1 MFARARPPFVAP
13 APCRLS
19 RGRPALVRIP
29 PRSLFR
35 HTIPRPNLCYHPCK
49 VALKAKKNSPP
60 RLKPSARKPA
70 PRDPRPGPELVIIT
84 GLSGSGKA
92 SALKAFEDLGYYCVD
107 NLPVDLIPRFAE
119 LAVQSAE
126 IQRTALVVDV
136 REGSKLEKLPAIVKS
151 VRRMI
156 PTMVIY
162 LEATEASLI
171 RRYSET
177 RRPHP
182 LGADS
187 PVRASLT
194 AERRRLTPIRAIADW
209 VVDTSKFNVHELRA
223 HLTERFQKKSSDKNI
238 LVSCVSFGF
247 KHGVPEDADL
257 VFDVR
262 FLPNPHFVP
271 EFRPLTG
278 RDPRVAKYILSF
290 PQTKEFITRISDLL
304 VYLLPHYVREGKSY
318 LTISFGC
325 TGGQH
330 RSVMIAEDVSK
341 RLRDAGYR
349 VKVVH
354 RDSPK

>member
-1 MFARARPPFVAP
+1 MQLRRIGEGFTRTKAKSSKT
-13 APCRLS
+13 LS
-19 RGRPALVRIP
+19 RDGRPRA
-29 PRSLFR
+29 
-35 HTIPRPNLCYHPCK
+35 
-49 VALKAKKNSPP
+49 
-60 RLKPSARKPA
+60 
-70 PRDPRPGPELVIIT
+70 ELVIIT
-84 GLSGSGKA
+84 GISGSGKA
-92 SALKAFEDLGYYCVD
+92 SALKAFEDLGFYCVD
-107 NLPVDLIPRFAE
+107 NLPVELIPRFAE

-136 REGSKLEKLPAIVKS
+136 REGSSLEKLPGILKS
-151 VRRMI
+151 VKRMI
-156 PTMVIY
+156 PTKVIF
-162 LEATEASLI
+162 LEADDAALL

-182 LGADS
+182 LGTDA
-187 PVRASLT
+187 PVRASLRE
-194 AERRRLTPIRAIADW
+194 ERRHLKPIRAVADL
-209 VVDTSKFNVHELRA
+209 VIDTSKFNVHELRA
-223 HLTERFQKKSSDKNI
+223 HITEQFKQHAATDKNI

-247 KHGVPEDADL
+247 RHGVPEDADL

-278 RDPRVAKYILSF
+278 RHPRVARYIRSF
-290 PQTKEFITRISDLL
+290 PQTKEFIKRISELL
-304 VYLLPHYVREGKSY
+304 VYLLPHYIEEGKSY

-330 RSVMIAEDVSK
+330 RSVMIAEDVGK
-341 RLRDAGYR
+341 HLRKAGYR